1 MSKYQTILHSVQYS
15 NVNGETCTSK
25 KSFIKKTYVDNYT
38 HIMTFQ
44 DVGTFHLPIRT
55 QKKELTNGF
64 EVPIFMGFV

>member
-1 MSKYQTILHSVQYS
+1 MYEQ
-15 NVNGETCTSK
+15 